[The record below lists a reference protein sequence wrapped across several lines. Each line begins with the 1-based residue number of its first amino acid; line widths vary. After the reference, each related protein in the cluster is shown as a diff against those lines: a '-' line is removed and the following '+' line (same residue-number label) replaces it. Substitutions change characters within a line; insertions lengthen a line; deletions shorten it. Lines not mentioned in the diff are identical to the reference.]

1 MANFG
6 SRDQFCI
13 KKDFGLLKGRD
24 LMEACSKSVK
34 ASLKEKTKTKRK
46 LEIEDEEETPGEN
59 EKYNKKKTLAC

>member
-1 MANFG
+1 MAIFG

-34 ASLKEKTKTKRK
+34 ASLREKGKAKRK
-46 LEIEDEEETPGEN
+46 LELE
-59 EKYNKKKTLAC
+59 